1 VNDAPIRVRARASS
15 SHPAAASSPPPI
27 PKKALARTTG
37 KAALLKTE
45 TCGPYTV
52 YEPMGEGGMARVH
65 RAERVGPDGTRKTVA
80 LKRMWEHLG
89 EDRDFVE
96 SFIQEAR
103 LASLLRH
110 PNVAQAYEL
119 GKIEGTYYIAM
130 ELVPGPTLND
140 VMIQSR
146 TAAGAMPLPI
156 VCEILIQLCDALD
169 HAHNLADEKGRPL
182 EIIHRDVSPANVILS
197 RSGIVKLIDFGVAKA
212 ARSNVHTQHGF
223 IKGKLSYVAP
233 EYTMGQ
239 LDRRADLFAVGV
251 IAHEMLSGRRLFLGD
266 TDLETL
272 HNIREKPI
280 QPPSRTNSQVTR
292 DLDDIVMTA
301 LQRDPDKRWQN
312 AAAMRAALAG
322 AAAEIGSADAATIRE
337 WVRWAFTREPWRD
350 SIVVRMVET
359 LESTRAS
366 RHQITPPPRA
376 RGTVAP
382 RDSEPV
388 LVVDRAPLVPP
399 PRRAHP
405 VTMRVQPLRGATPR
419 EVAPILLVEGSISEP
434 PAVPTVVGSI
444 RRGHVATQRVQP
456 LRGATPRESAPI
468 LFLQPV
474 HASPTLLVAP
484 TQPARDCSPT
494 IVDEL
499 HGGPMPVRTTV
510 VRPPK
515 PRTATPLL
523 SLILIATAL
532 AAAGWYGWLDAALA
546 AL

>member
-1 VNDAPIRVRARASS
+1 M
-15 SHPAAASSPPPI
+15 PASPPPI
-27 PKKALARTTG
+27 PKKALGRTTG
-37 KAALLKTE
+37 KAKLLETE
-45 TCGPYTV
+45 TFGAYTV

-65 RAERVGPDGTRKTVA
+65 RAERVGPDGTRRTVA
-80 LKRMWEHLG
+80 LKRMWEHLS

-119 GKIEGTYYIAM
+119 GKVDDTYYIAM

-156 VCEILIQLCDALD
+156 VVEILIQLCDALD
-169 HAHNLADEKGRPL
+169 HAHNLHDEHGRAL
-182 EIIHRDVSPANVILS
+182 EIIHRDVSPANVIVS
-197 RSGIVKLIDFGVAKA
+197 SSGVVKLIDFGVAKA

-233 EYTMGQ
+233 EYTLGQ

-251 IAHEMLSGRRLFLGD
+251 IAHEMLSGRRLFLAD
-266 TDLETL
+266 TDIETV

-280 QPPSRTNSQVTR
+280 QPPSRTSSQVTP

-301 LQRDPDKRWQN
+301 LQRDPNKRWQN
-312 AAAMRAALAG
+312 AAAMRAALVG
-322 AAAEIGSADAATIRE
+322 ARAAIGTADANVIRE
-337 WVRWAFTREPWRD
+337 WVSWAFTREPWRD
-350 SIVVRMVET
+350 SIVVRLVET
-359 LESTRAS
+359 L
-366 RHQITPPPRA
+366 
-376 RGTVAP
+376 VAP
-382 RDSEPV
+382 RESAPI
-388 LVVDRAPLVPP
+388 LVVDRAPIAPRTTPTVVAS
-399 PRRAHP
+399 PRRAHAP
-405 VTMRVQPLRGATPR
+405 TLRVER
-419 EVAPILLVEGSISEP
+419 
-434 PAVPTVVGSI
+434 
-444 RRGHVATQRVQP
+444 

-468 LFLQPV
+468 LRIAQTRP
-474 HASPTLLVAP
+474 S
-484 TQPARDCSPT
+484 RDSTPT

-499 HGGPMPVRTTV
+499 HGGAMPQRTMV
-510 VRPPK
+510 IRPPS
-515 PRTATPLL
+515 PRSAAPQLAL
-523 SLILIATAL
+523 VLIATAL